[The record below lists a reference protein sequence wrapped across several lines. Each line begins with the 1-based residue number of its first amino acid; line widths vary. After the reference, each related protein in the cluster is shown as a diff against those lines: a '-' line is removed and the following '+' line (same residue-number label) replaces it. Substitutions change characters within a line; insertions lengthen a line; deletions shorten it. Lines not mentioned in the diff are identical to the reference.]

1 MGQEVETFEADFAKS
16 LGSRYAVMANSG
28 SSANLLIIAAL
39 AYHSR
44 YRLQTG
50 DEILVPAVSW
60 STTYA
65 PLHQYGLPIRFV
77 DVDPQTLNID
87 ICKVEAAI
95 TNQTRALFAVNLLG
109 NPIDY
114 SILDPLL
121 EKHNIMLIEDNC
133 ESLGAKLNDRHTG
146 TFGIAGS
153 HSCYFSHHISTMEG
167 GIVTTDDE
175 ELYQLM
181 LSIRAHGWTR
191 NLPHNNLITSKLS
204 NNSFN
209 ESFRFILPGY
219 NLRPLEISGAIGCE
233 QIRKLQSIVS
243 ERRKNAKLFCD
254 VMHSYPEFSIQCE
267 TGESSWFGFSMV
279 IREEVSLKRSM
290 FVKILSKAGIECRPI
305 VAGNFARNEV
315 VTKYIDHS
323 IYGNLH
329 HADHLDRQGLFIGN
343 HHYSLHKE
351 MDLLDQTLCKFFA
364 R

>member
-1 MGQEVETFEADFAKS
+1 MGQEVETFETDFAKS
-16 LGSRYAVMANSG
+16 VGSRYAVMANSG
-28 SSANLLIIAAL
+28 SSANLLIVAAL
-39 AYHSR
+39 SYHSR
-44 YRLQTG
+44 FQLQFG
-50 DEILVPAVSW
+50 DEVLVPAVSW

-87 ICKVEAAI
+87 ISKVEAAI
-95 TNQTRALFAVNLLG
+95 TDKTRALFAVNLLG

-114 SILDPLL
+114 TILKPIL
-121 EKHNIMLIEDNC
+121 EKYNILLIEDNC
-133 ESLGAKLNDRHTG
+133 ESLGAKLYGRHTG

-167 GIVTTDDE
+167 GIVSTDDE

-191 NLPHNNLITSKLS
+191 NLPRNNLITDKLS
-204 NNSFN
+204 NHSFK

-233 QIRKLQSIVS
+233 QIRKLQSIII
-243 ERRKNAKLFCD
+243 ERRKNSKMFSE
-254 VMHSYPEFSIQCE
+254 VMCRYPEVIIQCE
-267 TGESSWFGFSMV
+267 TGESSWFGFSMI

-290 FVKILSKAGIECRPI
+290 LVSTLSKAGIECRPI
-305 VAGNFARNEV
+305 VSGNFARNEV
-315 VTKYIDHS
+315 VTKYINHS
-323 IYGNLH
+323 VYGNLH

-343 HHYSLHKE
+343 HNYSLDGE
-351 MDLLDQTLCKFFA
+351 MDLLDRTLSKFFA